1 MVWWEV
7 NDIYSSYFLIAMMFC
22 RYDKYNV
29 DVNAKTCVYH
39 VYECLKRNNKIDN
52 GIKDCVIK

>member
-1 MVWWEV
+1 M
-7 NDIYSSYFLIAMMFC
+7 SPLFATYFLIAMQFC